1 MLDLDEPLLCKL
13 LSLFDFYCFI
23 IDYKIIYN
31 SVAHRLSTIRNA
43 DLIYVLNGGRLV
55 ESGTHE
61 ELMRKGEAYYNL
73 VTAQQLGDM
82 DKDAHKKALMHMKST
97 DDGEIFEEKKEVEE
111 EKIKKEKV
119 IILLIYLLCNYYS
132 NNNI

>member
-1 MLDLDEPLLCKL
+1 M
-13 LSLFDFYCFI
+13 
-23 IDYKIIYN
+23 
-31 SVAHRLSTIRNA
+31 
-43 DLIYVLNGGRLV
+43 V

-97 DDGEIFEEKKEVEE
+97 DDGEEIEEKKEVEE
-111 EKIKKEKV
+111 EKKKEKV
-119 IILLIYLLCNYYS
+119 IYS
-132 NNNI
+132 LNLSVI

>member
-1 MLDLDEPLLCKL
+1 M
-13 LSLFDFYCFI
+13 
-23 IDYKIIYN
+23 
-31 SVAHRLSTIRNA
+31 
-43 DLIYVLNGGRLV
+43 YVLNGGRLV

-82 DKDAHKKALMHMKST
+82 DKEAHKKALMHMKSV
-97 DDGEIFEEKKEVEE
+97 DDGDIFEEKKETE

-119 IILLIYLLCNYYS
+119 INY
-132 NNNI
+132 

>member
-1 MLDLDEPLLCKL
+1 M
-13 LSLFDFYCFI
+13 
-23 IDYKIIYN
+23 
-31 SVAHRLSTIRNA
+31 
-43 DLIYVLNGGRLV
+43 V

-61 ELMRKGEAYYNL
+61 ELMRKGQAYYNL

-82 DKDAHKKALMHMKST
+82 DKDAHKKALMHMKSV
-97 DDGEIFEEKKEVEE
+97 DDGDIFEEKKEVEE

-119 IILLIYLLCNYYS
+119 IIVLIYRLYNYYS